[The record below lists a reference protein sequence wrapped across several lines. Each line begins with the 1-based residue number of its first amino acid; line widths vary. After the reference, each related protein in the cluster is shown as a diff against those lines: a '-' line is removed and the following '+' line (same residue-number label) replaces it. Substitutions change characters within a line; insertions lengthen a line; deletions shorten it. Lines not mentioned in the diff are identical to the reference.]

1 MNEQNKKV
9 PTIRFKGFTDDWEQR
24 KLSKLTTEIGT
35 GKSKYKLQDNG
46 RYPILGSTSVIGYD
60 NNFDYTGDFILTA
73 RVGANAGNLYRF
85 AGSVKITDNTV
96 FIKSKYNKFLYY
108 YLQKYDLKKLSF
120 GTGQPLVKASEL
132 KNLKILKPRLDE
144 EIYRISKLLL
154 SVDNLITLH
163 QRKLVLLKQ
172 LKKGLLQKMF
182 ADKDSKRPIL
192 RFNGFTD
199 DWEYRK
205 LKNFSKIF
213 IGLVTTM
220 TKHYSSKGTFL
231 IRNSN
236 ISENHISHQDP
247 IFLDKDFAEENKNRK
262 FRINDVVTVHTGDI
276 GTSAVISEAEEGAIG
291 FATIATRLNTN
302 YLYPLFVSDYLNT
315 DAHKAWARRM
325 STGDGRNNYNLAD
338 FKRIIIPSPQEI
350 KEQEIIANII
360 AKIEIEIFC
369 CQKGLRSLKQ
379 LKQGLLQQ
387 MFIQNGE
394 LMVISREVFDSNW
407 NKSIENYKKDCTYP
421 FFDLEN
427 NNSWSKV
434 ADEWENIIRA
444 GSATNYNAAIAQD
457 EPGDEYSYEMG
468 YFKAFKVICY
478 SAKEDSDSLVMPAMF
493 SARVDYRMKLAT
505 QLVVNKKRHSA

>member
-182 ADKDSKRPIL
+182 AEKNSKQPNLRFKNFNGDWEQRKLGELIESLFQGINTAADKVEYSNNGLPIIQAKNITSGSLDFSGSRKLSVQKYSNYLDKYIPQKGDILFANIGTIGPNVILKDTRQFFIAWNIL
-192 RFNGFTD
+192 RIVPQKNINGEF
-199 DWEYRK
+199 
-205 LKNFSKIF
+205 LKITLDLLNS
-213 IGLVTTM
+213 
-220 TKHYSSKGTFL
+220 KHYFEKLLTGNATKFVNKNDMRNLPIFFSDPEEQNKISNLFKKLDFL
-231 IRNSN
+231 ITL
-236 ISENHISHQDP
+236 QQQ
-247 IFLDKDFAEENKNRK
+247 K
-262 FRINDVVTVHTGDI
+262 
-276 GTSAVISEAEEGAIG
+276 
-291 FATIATRLNTN
+291 
-302 YLYPLFVSDYLNT
+302 
-315 DAHKAWARRM
+315 
-325 STGDGRNNYNLAD
+325 LA
-338 FKRIIIPSPQEI
+338 KYQSI
-350 KEQEIIANII
+350 K
-360 AKIEIEIFC
+360 K
-369 CQKGLRSLKQ
+369 S
-379 LKQGLLQQ
+379 LLQQ
-387 MFIQNGE
+387 MFI
-394 LMVISREVFDSNW
+394 
-407 NKSIENYKKDCTYP
+407 
-421 FFDLEN
+421 
-427 NNSWSKV
+427 
-434 ADEWENIIRA
+434 
-444 GSATNYNAAIAQD
+444 
-457 EPGDEYSYEMG
+457 
-468 YFKAFKVICY
+468 
-478 SAKEDSDSLVMPAMF
+478 
-493 SARVDYRMKLAT
+493 
-505 QLVVNKKRHSA
+505 